1 MPEFKKFFTELFAQI
16 SEIIIVLTFIGIGFF
31 YLFFPEKFMAIIK
44 MLGLLAPIGAI
55 IAIYALIIIR
65 KIKKIKSD
73 AEEGDMNYNDD
84 SIEIYITKMDEIK
97 NDLAALFAAI
107 LIIALAKF
115 MNGYFDYS
123 DICQAFIVIIAVYIT
138 KKIYLKE
145 NFSFW
150 KK

>member
-16 SEIIIVLTFIGIGFF
+16 SQIIIVLFFIGAVFF

-44 MLGLLAPIGAI
+44 TLGLIAPIGAI
-55 IAIYALIIIR
+55 IAVYALIITR
-65 KIKKIKSD
+65 KIKKIKAD
-73 AEEGDMNYNDD
+73 AEEGGMTYNDN
-84 SIEIYITKMDEIK
+84 SIEIYVTKMDEIK
-97 NDLAALFAAI
+97 NDLTALVAAI

-123 DICQAFIVIIAVYIT
+123 DICQTFIVIIAVYIT